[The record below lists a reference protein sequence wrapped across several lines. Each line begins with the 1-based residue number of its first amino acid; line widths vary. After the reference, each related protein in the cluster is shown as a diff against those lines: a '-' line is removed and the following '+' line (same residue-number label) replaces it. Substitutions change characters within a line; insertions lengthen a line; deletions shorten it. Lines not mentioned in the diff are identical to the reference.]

1 MLTEIVTV
9 LLLISETQCDFC
21 YNTYGLYNSYTYC
34 DGYCR
39 GSYGNEYCTTISGG
53 AIAGV
58 VIGLLVA
65 IGIFVLLVVLCIKG
79 CNRQT
84 TGTVIG
90 QTGAGPSI
98 AVVNSSQMASS
109 GMQGQP
115 YGYGAPQQQPQNVGY
130 APPHQVPESYPPVYP
145 PAYNQPT

>member
-9 LLLISETQCDFC
+9 LLLISETLCDFC
-21 YNTYGLYNSYTYC
+21 YNSYDLYNSYTYC
-34 DGYCR
+34 DGYCI
-39 GSYGNEYCTTISGG
+39 GSYGNEYCTISDG

-65 IGIFVLLVVLCIKG
+65 IGFFVLLVVLCIKG

-90 QTGAGPSI
+90 QTGGAPSI

-109 GMQGQP
+109 GMQAQP
-115 YGYGAPQQQPQNVGY
+115 YGYGAPQQPPPQNVGY
-130 APPHQVPESYPPVYP
+130 TPPHQVPDSYPPVYP